1 MRMNMNRFARRV
13 AVAAGFL
20 FLCAAPERAHGQG
33 KVPSPAP
40 VSPKTAPV
48 ARARRSPSQADD
60 FAGLTYTDEQKAKI
74 DQIHQDM
81 KSRMDAVVKDEKLSA
96 EQRDAMVAGYGRME
110 RSQVFK
116 LLTTA
121 QQKEVL
127 KSIRARHLAEQE
139 EKKKPSPPK

>member
-1 MRMNMNRFARRV
+1 MNMNRFARRV
-13 AVAAGFL
+13 AFAAGFL
-20 FLCAAPERAHGQG
+20 FLCMAPERAHGQG
-33 KVPSPAP
+33 NVPSPAP

-48 ARARRSPSQADD
+48 ARPHGTPSNWDA

-81 KSRMDAVVKDEKLSA
+81 KSRIDAVVKDEKLSA
-96 EQRDAMVAGYGRME
+96 EQRDAMLAGYGRME

-127 KSIRARHLAEQE
+127 KSIRARQVVEQG
-139 EKKKPSPPK
+139 EKKQQSPPK

>member
-1 MRMNMNRFARRV
+1 MNVNRFARRV
-13 AVAAGFL
+13 GVAAGFL
-20 FLCAAPERAHGQG
+20 FLCVAPERAHGQG
-33 KVPSPAP
+33 NVPSPAP
-40 VSPKTAPV
+40 VWPNTAPV
-48 ARARRSPSQADD
+48 ARPHRTPGSEDD
-60 FAGLTYTDEQKAKI
+60 FAGLTYTDEQKVKI
-74 DQIHQDM
+74 DQVHQDT

-127 KSIRARHLAEQE
+127 KRIRTRHVAEQQ
-139 EKKKPSPPK
+139 EKKKQSPPK